1 MNFDSSVAASSLLST
16 EKLQNK
22 RKNFTCV
29 LDVVHDIAPQ
39 SFVFGF
45 ENLDQV
51 LAIFTIGF
59 CLPSGFTMA

>member
-1 MNFDSSVAASSLLST
+1 M
-16 EKLQNK
+16 
-22 RKNFTCV
+22 
-29 LDVVHDIAPQ
+29 DVVHDITPQ

-59 CLPSGFTMA
+59 CLPSGFLDGVVLPLYQVLSLASDNATS